1 MSRLCNLG
9 ELCDVGSAIC
19 LFVYLPCTFSYIDH
33 EQTNPGLCSSAF
45 PITQWKMFR
54 STCASHLLTW
64 VRIL

>member
-9 ELCDVGSAIC
+9 ELCNVGSAIY

-45 PITQWKMFR
+45 PITQCKVFR
-54 STCASHLLTW
+54 STPASHLLTRG
-64 VRIL
+64 RIL